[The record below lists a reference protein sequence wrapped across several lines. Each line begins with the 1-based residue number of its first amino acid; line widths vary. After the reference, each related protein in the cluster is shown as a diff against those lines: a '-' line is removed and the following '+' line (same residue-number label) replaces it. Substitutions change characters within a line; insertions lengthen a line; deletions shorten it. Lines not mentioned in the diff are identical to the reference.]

1 MKKIGIAIDNYK
13 LPRAEKE
20 LEAVG
25 LTTLKKTPFSA
36 NTTFLQ
42 IEVKEEEFEE
52 KTKVVHKIL
61 TKVELHFKRGN

>member
-25 LTTLKKTPFSA
+25 LTTFLKAPFSA

-52 KTKVVHKIL
+52 KSQLVKKIL